1 MSRILAI
8 DDEMNLRKLIGDN
21 LIARGYQ
28 VLVADDGKN
37 GLKLAKL
44 ECPDLILLDLRL
56 RMPGMSGWDVL
67 TALKTSEILNE
78 IPVIIMTAA
87 MPDDE
92 DIIIRSMRA
101 ASILL
106 KPFGVDELL
115 RQVENVLGKR
125 GQVGHCL
132 NNPQRQST

>member
-8 DDEMNLRKLIGDN
+8 DDEVNLRKLVGVN
-21 LIARGYQ
+21 LSARGYQ

-44 ECPDLILLDLRL
+44 ECPDLIRLDL

-106 KPFGVDELL
+106 KPFGVEELL
-115 RQVENVLGKR
+115 RQVEDVLGR
-125 GQVGHCL
+125 CG
-132 NNPQRQST
+132 

>member
-44 ECPDLILLDLRL
+44 ECPDLILLDL